1 MTANKKDITEKKLMA
16 YNDVFAGIFNSL
28 VFYGTG
34 LVIDPDDLEDARVRS
49 VYVPLSDDDN
59 SLREQERDIAKFW
72 KKEGV
77 ILCLMGLENQTVID
91 RHMALR
97 IMGYEGA
104 DYRFQ
109 ITERDEALRAAKRK
123 GDVSELQRIKSRKFY
138 PVITAVLY
146 YGIKRRWDKYKSLR
160 ESLDIPAGLENLVE
174 DRHIN
179 VIELAWLSDDEMNR
193 LKGDAWLLADAL
205 RQMRMYG
212 EYRNEDITAVEHVE
226 AMLMFLTEFT
236 GRKNLFKEGLL
247 KYEEAQREGRQ
258 IAMVD
263 LFGASYRAG
272 VTDGHAEGITIGRS
286 EGITIGRNE
295 GITIGRNEERAE
307 SLEFSVRALQGLG
320 VSPEIIERYTSLYNS
335 RPDGKP
341 HIED

>member
-1 MTANKKDITEKKLMA
+1 
-16 YNDVFAGIFNSL
+16 
-28 VFYGTG
+28 
-34 LVIDPDDLEDARVRS
+34 
-49 VYVPLSDDDN
+49 
-59 SLREQERDIAKFW
+59 
-72 KKEGV
+72 
-77 ILCLMGLENQTVID
+77 
-91 RHMALR
+91 
-97 IMGYEGA
+97 
-104 DYRFQ
+104 
-109 ITERDEALRAAKRK
+109 
-123 GDVSELQRIKSRKFY
+123 
-138 PVITAVLY
+138 
-146 YGIKRRWDKYKSLR
+146 
-160 ESLDIPAGLENLVE
+160 
-174 DRHIN
+174 
-179 VIELAWLSDDEMNR
+179 
-193 LKGDAWLLADAL
+193 
-205 RQMRMYG
+205 MYG

-247 KYEEAQREGRQ
+247 KYEQAQREGRQ

-272 VTDGHAEGITIGRS
+272 VTDGHAVGHA

-307 SLEFSVRALQGLG
+307 SLDFSVKALQGLG

>member
-1 MTANKKDITEKKLMA
+1 M
-16 YNDVFAGIFNSL
+16 
-28 VFYGTG
+28 
-34 LVIDPDDLEDARVRS
+34 
-49 VYVPLSDDDN
+49 
-59 SLREQERDIAKFW
+59 
-72 KKEGV
+72 
-77 ILCLMGLENQTVID
+77 
-91 RHMALR
+91 
-97 IMGYEGA
+97 
-104 DYRFQ
+104 
-109 ITERDEALRAAKRK
+109 
-123 GDVSELQRIKSRKFY
+123 
-138 PVITAVLY
+138 
-146 YGIKRRWDKYKSLR
+146 YGIKRRWNKYKSLR

-179 VIELAWLSDDEMNR
+179 VIELAWLTDDEMNR

-247 KYEEAQREGRQ
+247 KYEQAQREGRQ

-272 VTDGHAEGITIGRS
+272 VTDGRLEGVAV
-286 EGITIGRNE
+286 
-295 GITIGRNEERAE
+295 ERVA
-307 SLEFSVRALQGLG
+307 SLDFSVRALQGLG
-320 VSPEIIERYTSLYNS
+320 VSPEIIERYTTLYNS
-335 RPDGKP
+335 RPDSKP